1 MGIIVNAGKMPVF
14 QRIRQKGLKS
24 REEKMERQQ
33 NRDNQV
39 AVLEKHKAD
48 LKNKECGSVEE
59 IEDKLGLLH
68 SYEDQIRMVK
78 QAYNLEQMRHILDE
92 AREKGE
98 KMAEELKKLAPK
110 TEEERKKALREEAL
124 GIEENQ
130 GMLSEL
136 LDELTEEVTGGLTE
150 EVVKEVPD
158 GSPEKIADE
167 LSEEEIDEPNAEA
180 TDGLPEEETDR
191 LTEEITDG
199 LSEKTADRLP
209 EKVIDGS
216 SAEAAE
222 ELLDRLTGETA
233 DKLVI
238 ESAEIPAENIEAALS
253 EREAEKLAKRHNA
266 DL

>member
-33 NRDNQV
+33 NRDDQV
-39 AVLEKHKAD
+39 AVLEKQKAD

-78 QAYNLEQMRHILDE
+78 QAYNMEQMHHILDE

-110 TEEERKKALREEAL
+110 TEEERKKILQEEAL

-130 GMLSEL
+130 GILSEL
-136 LDELTEEVTGGLTE
+136 LDELTEEVADGLTDKVTE
-150 EVVKEVPD
+150 EVADGLTDKVTEEMPD
-158 GSPEKIADE
+158 GSPEKIADG
-167 LSEEEIDEPNAEA
+167 LSEEGIEEPGAEA
-180 TDGLPEEETDR
+180 TEET
-191 LTEEITDG
+191 
-199 LSEKTADRLP
+199 
-209 EKVIDGS
+209 
-216 SAEAAE
+216 
-222 ELLDRLTGETA
+222 LDRLVGEMKGETGGELPGG
-233 DKLVI
+233 LVEETAGGAGRSGI
-238 ESAEIPAENIEAALS
+238 G
-253 EREAEKLAKRHNA
+253 
-266 DL
+266 

>member
-33 NRDNQV
+33 NRDDQV
-39 AVLEKHKAD
+39 AVLEKQKAD

-78 QAYNLEQMRHILDE
+78 QAYNMEQMRHILDE

-110 TEEERKKALREEAL
+110 TEEERKKILQEEAL

-130 GMLSEL
+130 GILSEL
-136 LDELTEEVTGGLTE
+136 LDELTEEVPGGLTDKVTEKVADGLMDKVTE
-150 EVVKEVPD
+150 EVADGLTDKVTEEVPD

-167 LSEEEIDEPNAEA
+167 LSEEGIEEPGAEA
-180 TDGLPEEETDR
+180 TEET
-191 LTEEITDG
+191 
-199 LSEKTADRLP
+199 
-209 EKVIDGS
+209 
-216 SAEAAE
+216 
-222 ELLDRLTGETA
+222 LDRLVGEMKGETGGELPGG
-233 DKLVI
+233 LVEETAGGAGRSGI
-238 ESAEIPAENIEAALS
+238 G
-253 EREAEKLAKRHNA
+253 
-266 DL
+266 

>member
-33 NRDNQV
+33 NRDDQV
-39 AVLEKHKAD
+39 AVLEKQKAD

-78 QAYNLEQMRHILDE
+78 QAYNMEQMRHILDE

-110 TEEERKKALREEAL
+110 TEEERKKILQEEAL

-130 GMLSEL
+130 GILSEL
-136 LDELTEEVTGGLTE
+136 LDELTEEVPGGLTDKVTKEVADGLTDKVTKEVADGLTDKVTE
-150 EVVKEVPD
+150 EVADRLTDKVTEEMPD

-167 LSEEEIDEPNAEA
+167 LSEEGIEEPGAEA
-180 TDGLPEEETDR
+180 TEET
-191 LTEEITDG
+191 
-199 LSEKTADRLP
+199 
-209 EKVIDGS
+209 
-216 SAEAAE
+216 
-222 ELLDRLTGETA
+222 LDRLVGEMKGETGGELPGG
-233 DKLVI
+233 LVEETAGGAGRSGI
-238 ESAEIPAENIEAALS
+238 G
-253 EREAEKLAKRHNA
+253 
-266 DL
+266 

>member
-33 NRDNQV
+33 NRDDQV
-39 AVLEKHKAD
+39 AVLEKQKAD

-78 QAYNLEQMRHILDE
+78 QAYNMEQMRHILDE

-110 TEEERKKALREEAL
+110 TEEERKKILQEEAL

-130 GMLSEL
+130 GILSEL
-136 LDELTEEVTGGLTE
+136 LDELTEEVADGLTDKVTE
-150 EVVKEVPD
+150 EVADRLTDKVTEEMPD

-167 LSEEEIDEPNAEA
+167 LSEEGIEEPGAEA
-180 TDGLPEEETDR
+180 TEET
-191 LTEEITDG
+191 
-199 LSEKTADRLP
+199 
-209 EKVIDGS
+209 
-216 SAEAAE
+216 
-222 ELLDRLTGETA
+222 LDRLVGEMKGETGGELPGG
-233 DKLVI
+233 LVEETAGGAGRSGI
-238 ESAEIPAENIEAALS
+238 G
-253 EREAEKLAKRHNA
+253 
-266 DL
+266 

>member
-1 MGIIVNAGKMPVF
+1 MGIVVNAGKMPVF

-33 NRDNQV
+33 NRDDQV
-39 AVLEKHKAD
+39 AVLEKQKAD

-68 SYEDQIRMVK
+68 SYEDQISMVK
-78 QAYNLEQMRHILDE
+78 QTYNMEQMRHILDE

-130 GMLSEL
+130 GILSEL
-136 LDELTEEVTGGLTE
+136 LDELTEEVTGGL
-150 EVVKEVPD
+150 
-158 GSPEKIADE
+158 
-167 LSEEEIDEPNAEA
+167 
-180 TDGLPEEETDR
+180 
-191 LTEEITDG
+191 
-199 LSEKTADRLP
+199 SEKVA
-209 EKVIDGS
+209 DGS
-216 SAEAAE
+216 SAGAAE
-222 ELLDRLTGETA
+222 ETLDRLTGETA
-233 DKLVI
+233 DKQVI
-238 ESAEIPAENIEAALS
+238 ESAEIPAENIEAALP
-253 EREAEKLAKRHNA
+253 ERESEKLAKRHNA

>member
-33 NRDNQV
+33 NRDDQV
-39 AVLEKHKAD
+39 AVLEKQKAD
-48 LKNKECGSVEE
+48 LKNKGCGSVEE

-78 QAYNLEQMRHILDE
+78 QAYNMEQMRHILDE

-136 LDELTEEVTGGLTE
+136 LDELTEEVTGGLPE
-150 EVVKEVPD
+150 EET
-158 GSPEKIADE
+158 GGLPEKTTE
-167 LSEEEIDEPNAEA
+167 
-180 TDGLPEEETDR
+180 GLPEEVTDR

-199 LSEKTADRLP
+199 LSEKTADRLS
-209 EKVIDGS
+209 EKVADES

-222 ELLDRLTGETA
+222 ETLDRLTGETA
-233 DKLVI
+233 DKQVI
-238 ESAEIPAENIEAALS
+238 ESAEIPAENIEAALP
-253 EREAEKLAKRHNA
+253 ERESEKLAKRHNA

>member
-33 NRDNQV
+33 NRDDQV

-78 QAYNLEQMRHILDE
+78 QAYNMEQMRHILDE

-136 LDELTEEVTGGLTE
+136 LDELTEEVTGGL
-150 EVVKEVPD
+150 P
-158 GSPEKIADE
+158 
-167 LSEEEIDEPNAEA
+167 EEE
-180 TDGLPEEETDR
+180 TDGLPKKTTEGLPEEVTDR

-199 LSEKTADRLP
+199 LSEKTADRLS
-209 EKVIDGS
+209 EKVADES

-222 ELLDRLTGETA
+222 ETLDRLTGETA
-233 DKLVI
+233 DKQVI
-238 ESAEIPAENIEAALS
+238 ESAEIPAENIEAALP
-253 EREAEKLAKRHNA
+253 ERESEKLAKRHNA

>member
-1 MGIIVNAGKMPVF
+1 MGIVVNAGKMPVF

-33 NRDNQV
+33 NRDDQV
-39 AVLEKHKAD
+39 AVLEKQKAD

-68 SYEDQIRMVK
+68 SYEDQISMVK
-78 QAYNLEQMRHILDE
+78 QTYNMEQMRHILDE

-130 GMLSEL
+130 GILSEL
-136 LDELTEEVTGGLTE
+136 LDELTEEVTGGL
-150 EVVKEVPD
+150 
-158 GSPEKIADE
+158 
-167 LSEEEIDEPNAEA
+167 
-180 TDGLPEEETDR
+180 
-191 LTEEITDG
+191 
-199 LSEKTADRLP
+199 SEKVA
-209 EKVIDGS
+209 DGS
-216 SAEAAE
+216 SAGAAE
-222 ELLDRLTGETA
+222 ETLDRLTGETA
-233 DKLVI
+233 DKQVI
-238 ESAEIPAENIEAALS
+238 ESAEIPAENIETALP
-253 EREAEKLAKRHNA
+253 ERESEKLAKRHNA

>member
-33 NRDNQV
+33 NRDDQV
-39 AVLEKHKAD
+39 AVLEKQKAD

-78 QAYNLEQMRHILDE
+78 QAYNMEQMHHILDE

-110 TEEERKKALREEAL
+110 TEEERKKILQEEAL

-130 GMLSEL
+130 GILSEL
-136 LDELTEEVTGGLTE
+136 LDELTEEVADGLTDKVTEGVADGLTDKVTE
-150 EVVKEVPD
+150 EMPD
-158 GSPEKIADE
+158 GSPEKIADG
-167 LSEEEIDEPNAEA
+167 LSEEGIEEPGAEA
-180 TDGLPEEETDR
+180 TEET
-191 LTEEITDG
+191 
-199 LSEKTADRLP
+199 
-209 EKVIDGS
+209 
-216 SAEAAE
+216 
-222 ELLDRLTGETA
+222 LDRLVGEMKGETGGELPGGLLEETA
-233 DKLVI
+233 GGAGRSGI
-238 ESAEIPAENIEAALS
+238 G
-253 EREAEKLAKRHNA
+253 
-266 DL
+266 

>member
-33 NRDNQV
+33 NRDDQV
-39 AVLEKHKAD
+39 AVLEKQKAG

-78 QAYNLEQMRHILDE
+78 QAYNMEQMRHILDE

-110 TEEERKKALREEAL
+110 TEEERKKILQEEAL

-130 GMLSEL
+130 GILSEL
-136 LDELTEEVTGGLTE
+136 LDELTEEVADGLTDKVTE
-150 EVVKEVPD
+150 EVPD

-167 LSEEEIDEPNAEA
+167 WQEEQ
-180 TDGLPEEETDR
+180 
-191 LTEEITDG
+191 
-199 LSEKTADRLP
+199 
-209 EKVIDGS
+209 
-216 SAEAAE
+216 AEAASDE
-222 ELLDRLTGETA
+222 
-233 DKLVI
+233 
-238 ESAEIPAENIEAALS
+238 
-253 EREAEKLAKRHNA
+253 
-266 DL
+266 